1 MSGLLS
7 VRGFIHLMRRSTAAG
22 NANVGIVTRCRCFS
36 STSVVG
42 TSISQE
48 GAGKKVADSGP
59 RSVVVTETK
68 PEEDEAV
75 KLEICGDIEGGG
87 EEAEVEE
94 MLQDGPAGKEW
105 GGPTRG
111 GVLREPTRF

>member
-1 MSGLLS
+1 MVHENSVDDGKFFCKVEMSGLLS

-36 STSVVG
+36 SASVVG

-75 KLEICGDIEGGG
+75 KLEICGDIEGDK
-87 EEAEVEE
+87 AY
-94 MLQDGPAGKEW
+94 QY
-105 GGPTRG
+105 
-111 GVLREPTRF
+111 